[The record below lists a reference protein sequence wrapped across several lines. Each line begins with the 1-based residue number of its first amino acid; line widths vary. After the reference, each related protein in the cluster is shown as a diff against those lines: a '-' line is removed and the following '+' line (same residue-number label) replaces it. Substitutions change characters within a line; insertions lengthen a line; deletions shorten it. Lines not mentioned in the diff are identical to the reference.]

1 MRIMEKLEG
10 LGTALI
16 TPFDA
21 NGKVDYKALARLLD
35 TQLTGF
41 VDYIVVLG
49 TTGEAAT
56 LTPEEKKEV
65 RQFIVEHVKLAALK
79 RPNPAMDDPDICAA
93 IRPVSIPLVLGVG
106 GNNTAAVC
114 AALAAIHDELLE
126 NYAAILSVCPYY
138 NKPNQEGLFR
148 HFCAV
153 AEASPIPVVLYNV
166 PGRTG
171 VNLLPE
177 TVMRIYEAHPDKICG
192 IKEASGNVEQIKR
205 LIKMSTEYRV
215 QNTDPISPY
224 SVSKAVCTPSG
235 KAGLLVI
242 SGDDGIACELME
254 AGAAGLI
261 SVASNAFPEDFYHIV
276 HDKDAAL
283 QAKYAET
290 IKLLF
295 AEGNP
300 VGIKAVLSQKGLITN
315 SLRLPLVPASEE
327 LQEKIIQ
334 ELGVI

>member
-1 MRIMEKLEG
+1 MIKG

-21 NGKVDYKALARLLD
+21 NGKVDYEALARLLD

-41 VDYIVVLG
+41 VDYLVVLG

-56 LTPEEKKEV
+56 MTEKERAEV
-65 RQFIVEHVKLAALK
+65 RTFIRQYVNG
-79 RPNPAMDDPDICAA
+79 R
-93 IRPVSIPLVLGVG
+93 IPLVLGVG
-106 GNNTAAVC
+106 GNCTAVVC
-114 AALAAIHDELLE
+114 ESLKTIDLRGYE
-126 NYAAILSVCPYY
+126 AILSVCPYY
-138 NKPNQEGLFR
+138 NKPNQEGLYQ

-153 AEASPIPVVLYNV
+153 AEASPIPVLLYNV

-177 TVMRIYEAHPDKICG
+177 TVMRIYEAQPDKILG
-192 IKEASGNVEQIKR
+192 IKEASGNIEQIKR

-215 QNTDPISPY
+215 QNTDQISPY
-224 SVSKAVCTPSG
+224 SVSEAVCTPSG

-242 SGDDGIACELME
+242 SGDDGIACEVME
-254 AGAAGLI
+254 AGGAGLI
-261 SVASNAFPEDFYHIV
+261 SVASNAFPEDFWHIV

-283 QAKYAET
+283 QAKYDEMV
-290 IKLLF
+290 KLLF

-300 VGIKAVLSQKGLITN
+300 VGIKAVLAQKGIIQN
-315 SLRLPLVPASEE
+315 ILRLPLVPASEG
-327 LQEKIIQ
+327 LQQAIRKEIQ
-334 ELGVI
+334 TQ

>member
-1 MRIMEKLEG
+1 MIKG

-16 TPFDA
+16 TPFKAD
-21 NGKVDYKALARLLD
+21 KSVDYDALARLLD

-49 TTGEAAT
+49 TTGEAVT
-56 LTPEEKKEV
+56 MTEEEKKEV
-65 RQFIVEHVKLAALK
+65 RQFIKEYVHGRL
-79 RPNPAMDDPDICAA
+79 
-93 IRPVSIPLVLGVG
+93 PLVLGVG

-114 AALAAIHDELLE
+114 ESLRTMDLSGFS
-126 NYAAILSVCPYY
+126 AILSVCPYY

-153 AEASPIPVVLYNV
+153 AEASPIPVILYNV

-177 TVMRIYEAHPDKICG
+177 TVMRIYNAHPDKICG
-192 IKEASGNVEQIKR
+192 IKEASGNVEQIKH
-205 LIKMSTEYRV
+205 LIA
-215 QNTDPISPY
+215 ISRQHAAF
-224 SVSKAVCTPSG
+224 S
-235 KAGLLVI
+235 VI

-261 SVASNAFPEDFYHIV
+261 SVASNAFPEDFWHIV
-276 HDKDAAL
+276 HDKNAAL
-283 QAKYAET
+283 QAKYAEM

-300 VGIKAVLSQKGLITN
+300 VGIKALLAQKGLIEN
-315 SLRLPLVPASEE
+315 NLRLPLVPASEE
-327 LQEKIIQ
+327 LSRQIQ
-334 ELGVI
+334 KELA

>member
-1 MRIMEKLEG
+1 MEKLKG

-21 NGKVDYKALARLLD
+21 NGKVDYEALAHLLD

-41 VDYIVVLG
+41 VDYLVVLG

-56 LTPEEKKEV
+56 LTAEEKKEV
-65 RQFIVEHVKLAALK
+65 RQFIAEHVKLAAFK
-79 RPNPAMDDPDICAA
+79 RHYPAMDDPDICAA
-93 IRPVSIPLVLGVG
+93 IRPVPIPLVLGVG

-114 AALAAIHDELLE
+114 AELDAMRDELSE

-138 NKPNQEGLFR
+138 NKPNQEGLYQ
-148 HFCAV
+148 HFCAI
-153 AEASPIPVVLYNV
+153 AEASPIPVILYNV

-177 TVMRIYEAHPDKICG
+177 TVMRIYNAHPDKILG
-192 IKEASGNVEQIKR
+192 IKEASGNIEQIKR
-205 LIKMSTEYRV
+205 LIGL
-215 QNTDPISPY
+215 
-224 SVSKAVCTPSG
+224 SG
-235 KAGLLVI
+235 AAGLLVI
-242 SGDDGIACELME
+242 SGDDGIACEVMQ
-254 AGAAGLI
+254 AGGAGLI
-261 SVASNAFPEDFYHIV
+261 SVASNAFPEDFWHIV

-283 QAKYAET
+283 QAKYAEI

-300 VGIKAVLSQKGLITN
+300 VGIKAVLAQKGLITN
-315 SLRLPLVPASEE
+315 SLRLPLVPASQE
-327 LQEKIIQ
+327 LQAKI
-334 ELGVI
+334 LRLLRVL